1 VNGLSTPGL
10 ARLLTIA
17 GLVLA
22 GPVSIGQST
31 FLLWK
36 EGLVSERQSMF
47 DAA

>member
-1 VNGLSTPGL
+1 
-10 ARLLTIA
+10 LLTIA

-36 EGLVSERQSMF
+36 EGLVAQAQSMF
-47 DAA
+47 AAA